1 MPDKTQ
7 LEIDIEKK
15 EQVRKPK
22 IAFILIIFLSVGLVV
37 LGIYTIKLKQELSFK
52 EHEILL
58 IKHNCN
64 NEKTELLNKI
74 KGLSGK
80 EPGQLKSLL
89 EPASR
94 MSRDVIE
101 NKKTE

>member
-15 EQVRKPK
+15 EQVRKPN
-22 IAFILIIFLSVGLVV
+22 IAFILIIFLSVSLVV
-37 LGIYTIKLKQELSFK
+37 IGIYTIKLKRQLSFK
-52 EHEILL
+52 EREILL

-64 NEKTELLNKI
+64 NERTELLNKI
-74 KGLSGK
+74 KGLSEK
-80 EPGQLKSLL
+80 EPVQLKSVL

-101 NKKTE
+101 NKKTQ

>member
-15 EQVRKPK
+15 EQVRKPN

-37 LGIYTIKLKQELSFK
+37 IGIYTIKLKQELSFK
-52 EHEILL
+52 EREILL

-74 KGLSGK
+74 KGLAGK

-101 NKKTE
+101 NKKTQ